1 MHGKQWKIQDFLG
14 GDNSKGGHEKLLLGQ
29 FFPQRLYENKK
40 IDWEAGVGGEGWGR
54 GRVPDPL
61 DPPMEWQLLLPNCRE
76 VLENNIFKI
85 LENHSEMLA
94 KKGQSYRLV
103 PPSLREV
110 LLSSLN
116 VVIV

>member
-1 MHGKQWKIQDFLG
+1 MHGKQWKIRDFLE

-40 IDWEAGVGGEGWGR
+40 IWLRGGGG
-54 GRVPDPL
+54 GPVPDPL
-61 DPPMEWQLLLPNCRE
+61 DPPMEWQLLLPNLRE
-76 VLENNIFKI
+76 VLASNIFKI

-116 VVIV
+116 VVIA

>member
-1 MHGKQWKIQDFLG
+1 MHGKQWKIRDFLE

-40 IDWEAGVGGEGWGR
+40 NLTERRGGG
-54 GRVPDPL
+54 VPDPL
-61 DPPMEWQLLLPNCRE
+61 DPPMEWHLLLPNLRK
-76 VLENNIFKI
+76 VLGSNLFKI

-94 KKGQSYRLV
+94 KNGQSYRLV
-103 PPSLREV
+103 PPTLREV